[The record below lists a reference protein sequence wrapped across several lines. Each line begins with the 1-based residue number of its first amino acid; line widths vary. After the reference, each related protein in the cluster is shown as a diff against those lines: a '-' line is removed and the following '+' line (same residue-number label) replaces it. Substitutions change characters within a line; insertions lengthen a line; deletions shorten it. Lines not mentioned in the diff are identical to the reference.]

1 MLENPIVSG
10 TFPYDQPDP
19 GEEAYLDEE
28 REGMLLEDLLDEYP
42 AEAFRIIDNDSKA
55 NWAVK
60 QILKDRA
67 DTNRLIALADEEINY
82 LHDRRKALME
92 RQESR
97 EGYLKALLMDYFERV
112 EPSTTTKTQTTYKLL
127 AGKLVK
133 KRQQPEYQRDDAAL
147 LDWAKANAPDMVQTK
162 ESVTWGELKK
172 LTTLDGEKV
181 VLAETGEIVS
191 GVVAVPREDV
201 FEVVV

>member
-1 MLENPIVSG
+1 
-10 TFPYDQPDP
+10 
-19 GEEAYLDEE
+19 
-28 REGMLLEDLLDEYP
+28 MLLEDLLDEYP

>member
-10 TFPYDQPDP
+10 TFPYDQPDLV
-19 GEEAYLDEE
+19 EEAYLDEE
-28 REGMLLEDLLDEYP
+28 REAIYLEDLDEY
-42 AEAFRIIDNDSKA
+42 RIEDDQQA

-67 DTNRLIALADEEINY
+67 DTNRLIALADAEIKA
-82 LHDRRKALME
+82 LHDQRKSLMK

-97 EGYLKALLMDYFERV
+97 EGYLKALLMGYFESV

-133 KRQQPEYQRDDAAL
+133 KRQQPEFKRDDAAMVA
-147 LDWAKANAPDMVQTK
+147 WAKDNAPAYVQVK
-162 ESVTWGELKK
+162 ESVAWGELKK
-172 LTTLDGEKV
+172 ATETQGDKV
-181 VLAETGEIVS
+181 IYKDTGEVVP
-191 GVVAVPREDV
+191 GVVAIERPDV
-201 FEVVV
+201 FEVVK

>member
-10 TFPYDQPDP
+10 TFPY
-19 GEEAYLDEE
+19 EE

-112 EPSTTTKTQTTYKLL
+112 EPSTSTKTQTTYKLL

-133 KRQQPEYQRDDAAL
+133 KRQQPEYQRDEAAL

>member
-10 TFPYDQPDP
+10 TFPY
-19 GEEAYLDEE
+19 EE

-112 EPSTTTKTQTTYKLL
+112 EPSTSTKTQTTYKLL

-191 GVVAVPREDV
+191 GVVAVERPDV
-201 FEVVV
+201 FEVQA

>member
-1 MLENPIVSG
+1 MEDMNLME
-10 TFPYDQPDP
+10 YLL
-19 GEEAYLDEE
+19 GETEE
-28 REGMLLEDLLDEYP
+28 KP
-42 AEAFRIIDNDSKA
+42 AFQIDNDRKA
-55 NWAVK
+55 DWAVEK
-60 QILKDRA
+60 VMEAVAERDRLVKIA
-67 DTNRLIALADEEINY
+67 DQRIKELQEQKLAIAAKADRSAQFLTEKLYE
-82 LHDRRKALME
+82 
-92 RQESR
+92 
-97 EGYLKALLMDYFERV
+97 YFQTV
-112 EPSTTTKTQTTYKLL
+112 QPSSVTKTQTTYKLL

-191 GVVAVPREDV
+191 GVVAVERPDV
-201 FEVVV
+201 FEVQA

>member
-10 TFPYDQPDP
+10 TFPCDQPDP

-28 REGMLLEDLLDEYP
+28 REAIYLEDLDEY
-42 AEAFRIIDNDSKA
+42 RIEDDQQA

-67 DTNRLIALADEEINY
+67 DTNRLLALADAEIKA
-82 LHDRRKALME
+82 LHDQRKSLME

-97 EGYLKALLMDYFERV
+97 EGYLKALLMGYFESV

-133 KRQQPEYQRDDAAL
+133 KRQQPEFQRDDAAMVA
-147 LDWAKANAPDMVQTK
+147 WAKDNAPAYVQVK
-162 ESVTWGELKK
+162 ESVAWGELKK
-172 LTTLDGEKV
+172 ATETQGDKV
-181 VLAETGEIVS
+181 IYKDTGEVVP
-191 GVVAVPREDV
+191 GVVVVERPDV

>member
-97 EGYLKALLMDYFERV
+97 EGYLKALLMGYFERV

-127 AGKLVK
+127 AGKLVLK
-133 KRQQPEYQRDDAAL
+133 KQQPEFIRDEAAL
-147 LDWAKANAPDMVQTK
+147 LSWAEATAPEYVKIEKKVNWADLKKKANVSGEDVLYEGEVIPGITAKARP
-162 ESVTWGELKK
+162 
-172 LTTLDGEKV
+172 
-181 VLAETGEIVS
+181 
-191 GVVAVPREDV
+191 DV
-201 FEVVV
+201 FEVQA

>member
-60 QILKDRA
+60 QIMKDRA
-67 DTNRLIALADEEINY
+67 ETDRLLALADEEIKY
-82 LHDRRKALME
+82 LHDRRKALMD
-92 RQESR
+92 RQEAR
-97 EGYLKALLMDYFERV
+97 EGYLKALLMGYFERV

-133 KRQQPEYQRDDAAL
+133 KRQQPEFQRDEAAMVA
-147 LDWAKANAPDMVQTK
+147 WAKDNAPAYVQVK
-162 ESVTWGELKK
+162 ESVAWGELKK
-172 LTTLDGEKV
+172 ATETQGDKV
-181 VLAETGEIVS
+181 IYKDTGEVVP
-191 GVVAVPREDV
+191 GVVAVERPDV
-201 FEVVV
+201 FEVVK